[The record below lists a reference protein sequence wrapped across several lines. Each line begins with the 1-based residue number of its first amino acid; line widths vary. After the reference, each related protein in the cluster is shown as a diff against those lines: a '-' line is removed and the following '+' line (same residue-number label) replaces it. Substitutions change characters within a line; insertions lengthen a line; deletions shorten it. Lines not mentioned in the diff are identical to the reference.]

1 MKKIILGLVL
11 LLVAQN
17 VQAKDCETLKCPAP
31 YDLTSGF
38 SRGVSTVTGQNFLA
52 ERIGESLIK
61 KAIKK
66 NITSGDV
73 KVKLDSFS
81 TRDLKAGRFKSLEII
96 GKNANVQGVYIS
108 SFDAKTLCNFNYVAP
123 DKKGNYVVKE
133 DIPLSFEAEI
143 TEDDLNK
150 TMQSSDYKRMIDDL
164 NGVTGGLNLFEITST
179 RVKLRNNKMYYV
191 MNYAIPFVRKTKQLV
206 ISADLKVENNKIL
219 LANTNFMNN
228 TMSLDVDKLSRLF
241 NYINPLDFSAKI
253 LENKEA
259 KFSVETVKI
268 SDGKIKIDGKA
279 TILKDKE

>member
-1 MKKIILGLVL
+1 MKKIVLGLVL
-11 LLVAQN
+11 LLATQS
-17 VQAKDCETLKCPAP
+17 VQANECSTLKCPTP

-38 SRGVSTVTGQNFLA
+38 SRGVSTVTGQNFMA
-52 ERIGESLIK
+52 ERIGESLTK

-96 GKNANVQGVYIS
+96 GKNANVQGIYIS
-108 SFDAKTLCNFNYVAP
+108 SFEAKTLCNFNYVAP

-133 DIPLSFEAEI
+133 DIPLSFKAEI

-164 NGVTGGLNLFEITST
+164 NGITGGLNLFQITST
-179 RVKLRNNKMYYV
+179 RVKLKNNKMYYV
-191 MNYAIPFVRKTKQLV
+191 INYAIPFVRKTKQLV
-206 ISADLKVENNKIL
+206 ISADLKVENNKII

-228 TMSLDVDKLSRLF
+228 TMSLDVDKLSKLF

-259 KFSVETVKI
+259 NFSVETVKI
-268 SDGKIKIDGKA
+268 SDGKILIDGKA

>member
-1 MKKIILGLVL
+1 
-11 LLVAQN
+11 
-17 VQAKDCETLKCPAP
+17 
-31 YDLTSGF
+31 
-38 SRGVSTVTGQNFLA
+38 
-52 ERIGESLIK
+52 
-61 KAIKK
+61 
-66 NITSGDV
+66 
-73 KVKLDSFS
+73 
-81 TRDLKAGRFKSLEII
+81 
-96 GKNANVQGVYIS
+96 
-108 SFDAKTLCNFNYVAP
+108 
-123 DKKGNYVVKE
+123 
-133 DIPLSFEAEI
+133 
-143 TEDDLNK
+143 
-150 TMQSSDYKRMIDDL
+150 MQSSDYKRMIDDL
-164 NGVTGGLNLFEITST
+164 NGIAGRLNLFEITST